1 MEKLSRYLNESQDPK
16 TIEKIHATVSELL
29 TTGEEIE
36 YIAVQ
41 KKPAINI
48 SPDCLTLTNK
58 RIIFCRPKNL
68 GFSME
73 FDDYLWKEVED
84 CHMKEGIMGATF
96 TVNTVKKESIQIDF
110 LPKSQARM
118 LYRYAQEQEEKMTE
132 YRRQIELENSRARA
146 SGGITV
152 NTAQEEKK
160 QPEIKEKEED
170 PVASLKKLKELR
182 EQDLISQEEFER
194 KKTEILDKL

>member
-1 MEKLSRYLNESQDPK
+1 MNESQDPK
-16 TIEKIHATVSELL
+16 TVEKIYATVSELL

-48 SPDCLTLTNK
+48 SPDCIALTNK
-58 RIIFCRPKNL
+58 RVIFCRPKNL
-68 GFSME
+68 GLSME

-96 TVNTVKKESIQIDF
+96 TVNTIKEESIQIDY
-110 LPKSQARM
+110 LPKTQARM

-152 NTAQEEKK
+152 NTAPEERKQ
-160 QPEIKEKEED
+160 QPEIIEKQED
-170 PVASLKKLKELR
+170 PVASLRKLKELR